1 MENFSLEK
9 HQEKSTGGSE
19 EKKYA
24 KPLIQILEENISE
37 LKTIRSDLKKI
48 NGNADRGELNSVRG
62 RLLTLTENF
71 SIKDFLE
78 PLRAIEKNKRYSF
91 ETSRDPYHEGTPDGY
106 NTRAFI
112 KAIKIFG
119 DSFGAADI
127 RQGAD
132 YVSVMAKALENQ
144 EGLAAYEYSDN
155 KVRERV
161 LQTNDLLESVKLG
174 EISRLILSMTKSSE
188 DLTNALFVSERKGLF
203 KQAELNND
211 DTRGAKKWKLP
222 ESSLEIVPLTELI
235 PDLDKGTVA
244 NSNE

>member
-1 MENFSLEK
+1 MK
-9 HQEKSTGGSE
+9 
-19 EKKYA
+19 
-24 KPLIQILEENISE
+24 ILEENI
-37 LKTIRSDLKKI
+37 RDLKEIQKELEDI
-48 NGNADRGELNSVRG
+48 NGNADRERLNSFRK

-91 ETSRDPYHEGTPDGY
+91 ETCKDCYDERTPDGY
-106 NTRAFI
+106 NTRELI
-112 KAIKIFG
+112 KEIKISG

-132 YVSVMAKALENQ
+132 YVTAMAKALKNEG
-144 EGLAAYEYSDN
+144 GLAEYTYDDS

-161 LQTNDLLESVKLG
+161 SQTNDLLESVKLG

-188 DLTNALFVSERKGLF
+188 DLTNALFVSEEKGLF
-203 KQAELNND
+203 KPAEFNGD
-211 DTRGAKKWKLP
+211 DKKWKLP

-235 PDLDKGTVA
+235 PDLDKAYSETTIKPLTDPKFRQYLIA
-244 NSNE
+244 NDGVLTKMYGPSDS